1 MKFHFSKFYFFIVY
15 RPTPL
20 PTPLSPV
27 SPVSEASVDLNN
39 DTEVP
44 NAMEFGK
51 DIKSL
56 YFV

>member
-1 MKFHFSKFYFFIVY
+1 MLFFIVY

-56 YFV
+56 FFV